1 MKGRGSLAVVLV
13 VFVSCT
19 SMAPPPAGERGA
31 QEDETSGEVRLGNV
45 STAEV
50 FKRLCRYRSV
60 QGGPASSGGSTPS
73 AVGEVQ
79 RQVQEIRGLALL
91 RPVPV
96 EAVTATELQRGIRQ
110 LVVQTLPVD
119 MYGRRSLAWQT
130 IGAVPKGTD
139 LVKVFKKSSGA
150 GVIGYYV
157 PQIGRLRFIGTQSPS
172 PDERFTLAHELTH
185 AIDDQHFD
193 LTRFDQAFGNCR
205 DDEALAYQSLVEGN
219 ATYFM
224 RVWALRFL
232 SPIERFGVSLKA
244 IAEPHGTV
252 RGVPNF
258 LRDGAFPYLGGLKFV
273 QGLVRQGGVG
283 AIDAAF
289 RHPPVSTEQILHPK
303 KYPKDRPR
311 RVEIPDYGPALG
323 RGWKDLDVEEV
334 GEEWLRSLLGLRL
347 TTSSAE
353 IAAEGWD
360 GGVYRA
366 WSHGDDAVVV
376 LSTVWDSHAE
386 ASEFAVRIGE
396 WILGDQSAD
405 VLPVEG
411 DRVTVVFASDGD
423 TLLRLKALVETVP

>member
-1 MKGRGSLAVVLV
+1 MKGRGSLAVVLIV
-13 VFVSCT
+13 LVSCT
-19 SMAPPPAGERGA
+19 STAPHPAPDSGA
-31 QEDETSGEVRLGNV
+31 QENETSGEVRLGKV
-45 STAEV
+45 STAEA
-50 FKRLCRYRSV
+50 FKRLCRYRAAP
-60 QGGPASSGGSTPS
+60 GAHAPSGGSTPS
-73 AVGEVQ
+73 AVAEVQ
-79 RQVQEIRGLALL
+79 QQVQEIRGLALL

-96 EAVTATELQRGIRQ
+96 EAVTPTELRRGIRQ
-110 LVVQTLPVD
+110 LVVQTLPAD
-119 MYGRRSLAWQT
+119 MYRRRSLAWQT
-130 IGAVPKGTD
+130 IGAVPIGTD
-139 LVKVFKKSSGA
+139 LVEVFTESSGA

-157 PQIGRLRFIGTQSPS
+157 PQIGLLRFIGTPTPS

-193 LTRFDQAFGNCR
+193 LTRFDRAFGNCR
-205 DDEALAYQSLVEGN
+205 DDQALAYQSLVEGN
-219 ATYFM
+219 AMYFM

-273 QGLVRQGGVG
+273 QALIRRGGVG
-283 AIDAAF
+283 DIDEVF

-323 RGWKDLDVEEV
+323 KGWKDLDVEEV

-353 IAAEGWD
+353 IAGEGWD
-360 GGVYRA
+360 GGLYRA
-366 WSHGDDAVVV
+366 WSHGKDVAVVMT
-376 LSTVWDSHAE
+376 TVWDSRGEAE
-386 ASEFAVRIGE
+386 EFAVRIGA
-396 WILGDQSAD
+396 WILNDQQAD
-405 VLPVEG
+405 VLRVEG

-423 TLLRLKALVETVP
+423 TLSRLQTVVETVL

>member
-1 MKGRGSLAVVLV
+1 MH
-13 VFVSCT
+13 
-19 SMAPPPAGERGA
+19 ERGPSLSPRA
-31 QEDETSGEVRLGNV
+31 GRPEGRDLPWVRLGKV
-45 STAEV
+45 STADA
-50 FKRLCRYRSV
+50 FKRLCRYRAV
-60 QGGPASSGGSTPS
+60 QGGHAPSVGSTPS
-73 AVGEVQ
+73 AVAEVQ
-79 RQVQEIRGLALL
+79 RQVQDIRGLALL

-96 EAVTATELQRGIRQ
+96 EAVTPTELRRMIRQ
-110 LVVQTLPVD
+110 LVVQSLPVD

-139 LVKVFKKSSGA
+139 LVKVFKESSGA

-157 PQIGRLRFIGTQSPS
+157 PQIGALRFIGTQTPS

-205 DDEALAYQSLVEGN
+205 DDQALAYQSLVEGN

-273 QGLVRQGGVG
+273 QALVRRGGVG
-283 AIDAAF
+283 AIDEAF

-311 RVEIPDYGPALG
+311 RVEVPDYGPALG
-323 RGWKDLDVEEV
+323 KGWKDLDVEEV

-366 WSHGDDAVVV
+366 WSHGDVAVVV
-376 LSTVWDSHAE
+376 LSTVWDSHVE
-386 ASEFAVRIGE
+386 ALEFAVRIGE

-405 VLPVEG
+405 VLPVKG

-423 TLLRLKALVETVP
+423 TLSRLQAVAQTAA